1 MSLWWGLKERIYTK
15 CSALSSEYK
24 RDSENSNSLSSNAY
38 CMPTLSLHSLILPKI
53 LKSDRGFF
61 WTYFMFFLFT
71 PFYHGYLQLPVLL
84 YMHLSSPIWFSGSSL
99 VQEYEWTT
107 QALRVPNS
115 HSLGSNASWANNCY
129 NDSLRNRLD
138 TDSTSYRKLSNR
150 KLLWVFYF
158 ELDFSLVR
166 EKCIRNS

>member
-15 CSALSSEYK
+15 CSALSSVYK
-24 RDSENSNSLSSNAY
+24 RDSKNSNSLSSNAY

-115 HSLGSNASWANNCY
+115 TTIATVWVPMLLGQTTVITTPSEIDWILTAHHTGNCPIGKY
-129 NDSLRNRLD
+129 CGYFILNWIF
-138 TDSTSYRKLSNR
+138 
-150 KLLWVFYF
+150 LW
-158 ELDFSLVR
+158 SG
-166 EKCIRNS
+166 KSA